1 MDRLKE
7 AEDLLTSL
15 YWDMVDNHE
24 NKRECRRLD
33 TILGKIRDLREMME
47 AQNGI

>member
-15 YWDMVDNHE
+15 YWDWIDNHE
-24 NKRECRRLD
+24 NKKQCRRLD
-33 TILGKIRDLREMME
+33 TILGKVRDLREIIE
-47 AQNGI
+47 EEKK